1 MSRLKVLFKKG
12 FMKLTKGRQLM
23 WVNQNEVVMS
33 ESDLKKFVIEFAN
46 NRVKVATDR
55 IKELEE
61 MSQRAHGLGYEK
73 GLKKSSEYTLLL
85 PSAIREE
92 NKHLVDVVGL
102 IASELL
108 EQGDSESCIWLFKK
122 IHQCRSL

>member
-1 MSRLKVLFKKG
+1 MQSNAYRY
-12 FMKLTKGRQLM
+12 
-23 WVNQNEVVMS
+23 
-33 ESDLKKFVIEFAN
+33 
-46 NRVKVATDR
+46 
-55 IKELEE
+55 
-61 MSQRAHGLGYEK
+61 GYND

-85 PSAIREE
+85 PSAIKEE
-92 NKHLVDVVGL
+92 NKHLIDVVSL